1 MTLALRIAW
10 LSVFLIAYAVLVSLQ
25 FMWLPADSEVL
36 GFVRYWLPFSGAAI
50 FIIAYFLPREI
61 WVWALPLLAYL
72 FPAAWFQRAEFV
84 DPLGLVALIVASGLS
99 AWVFRRYLAG

>member
-1 MTLALRIAW
+1 MTLVLRIAW

-36 GFVRYWLPFSGAAI
+36 GFVRYWLPISGAAI
-50 FIIAYFLPREI
+50 FCVAYFLPREP

-72 FPAAWFQRAEFV
+72 FPAALFRRAEFV
-84 DPLGLVALIVASGLS
+84 DPLGILVLIAGSALS
-99 AWVFRRYLAG
+99 AWVFRRYLSG